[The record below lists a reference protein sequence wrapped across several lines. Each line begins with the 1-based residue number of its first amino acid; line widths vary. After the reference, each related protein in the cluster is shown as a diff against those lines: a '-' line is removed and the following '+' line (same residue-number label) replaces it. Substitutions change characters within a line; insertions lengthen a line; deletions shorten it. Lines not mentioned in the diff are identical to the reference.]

1 MEYEKPS
8 LFQRIFCNKKM
19 LSVHINNFIS
29 RYNIFSFATQSVLS
43 KDQKYHHLKLARN
56 ADYGALKHTPLIR
69 TWILTRSS
77 GDSYVYQSLK
87 STYQQRKKKNREE

>member
-29 RYNIFSFATQSVLS
+29 RYNIFSFASQSVLS
-43 KDQKYHHLKLARN
+43 KDQKS
-56 ADYGALKHTPLIR
+56 II
-69 TWILTRSS
+69 TWNLLEMQIMGLWNI
-77 GDSYVYQSLK
+77 YP
-87 STYQQRKKKNREE
+87 

>member
-56 ADYGALKHTPLIR
+56 ADSRLSPQTNFVGN
-69 TWILTRSS
+69 S
-77 GDSYVYQSLK
+77 GDEAQLFVL
-87 STYQQRKKKNREE
+87 